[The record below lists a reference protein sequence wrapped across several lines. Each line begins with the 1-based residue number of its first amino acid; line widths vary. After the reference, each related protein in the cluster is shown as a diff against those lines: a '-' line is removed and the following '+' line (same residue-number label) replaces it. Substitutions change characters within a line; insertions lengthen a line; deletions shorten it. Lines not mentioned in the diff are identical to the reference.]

1 MVRHTVGNST
11 CILKNNNN
19 NNNAKVLAS
28 QGFEARRFVFQWKY
42 WDPRRSSSPQSTD
55 WVSGTRV
62 NIENS
67 AISKEVD
74 GRGPY
79 RGGGGGGGGGGGWGY
94 QLLERQSAASVC
106 AWCSSNTP

>member
-79 RGGGGGGGGGGGWGY
+79 RGGGGGGD
-94 QLLERQSAASVC
+94 
-106 AWCSSNTP
+106 